1 MVYQVRLGNYFLRKS
16 ALSQRYCSTSFKGLH
31 LRQIKL
37 NCRKT
42 ADVGHI
48 LKWINKQKAIL
59 LISTNVHLSLCSWNN
74 EMDQASMNDR
84 LEIFISSLI
93 FIQANGNF
101 NQNYGNNS
109 NQKNSELLS
118 AIHSHAD
125 NAILKLDDLHGQMS
139 VVEYSTLYSVSIYD
153 SICKKTCDLTVL

>member
-1 MVYQVRLGNYFLRKS
+1 
-16 ALSQRYCSTSFKGLH
+16 
-31 LRQIKL
+31 
-37 NCRKT
+37 
-42 ADVGHI
+42 
-48 LKWINKQKAIL
+48 
-59 LISTNVHLSLCSWNN
+59 
-74 EMDQASMNDR
+74 MNDR

-109 NQKNSELLS
+109 NQKVSELLS

-153 SICKKTCDLTVL
+153 SICKKTCDLTVLLNFTGSTALRKMYRDKSQSESV